1 MKGKM
6 FESEY
11 EEAFIELLQ
20 NEGWQYCH
28 DKTLHRKYSDVI
40 IEGDLRQFLDWN
52 YNDKELSEDDYKVIL
67 ARMRNVGEATDYA
80 SLRAAYSLYHNGFD
94 YIYSDASKQ
103 PFHLDYINYADLSK
117 NVFRAVNQFEVHQ
130 GNEKRIPDIILFVN
144 GIPVGIIELKNPT
157 DPKATI
163 RDAHTQITVCYRR
176 DIFSLLK
183 YCAFACISDGSNSRL
198 GTIFTPYEF
207 FYSWKKVNNTDKSS
221 KGIDEMKTLIA
232 GALSPERI
240 IAILRDFIFFPDQ
253 TKDQT
258 DESEIICRYP
268 QFFAT
273 ELLRDNIKA
282 HLRSHGGD
290 GKGGTYFGAT
300 GCGKTFTMLFLA
312 RQLAMRCKEQL
323 GSPTILIIVDRE
335 DLESQ
340 AGKLFCKATDYMDD
354 KSIEVFDSREALHD
368 ELVTRETGGV
378 YITTIQKFTN
388 QTGLLSDRSNIIC
401 FSDEAHRSQINT
413 GSKLKINKND
423 QKGQK
428 LGAFVTY
435 GFAKYLRDALPNAT
449 YVGFTGTP
457 VDETIHVFGSVVD
470 EYTMVESQRDGI
482 TVPIKYEARLARVFT
497 NTEQIRQIEEYYKLC
512 ADDGATEE
520 DIRKS
525 KMAMSSIDVILGDPD
540 RLQRLAADI
549 LDHYDTMCGDN
560 PGLVQKAMIVCSER
574 TIAYQLYCIIKDKR
588 PEWCEPRRTM
598 DEALLS
604 AEELDKLEPVPLV
617 NIVATR
623 EKNDDP
629 EMYKLLGDKD
639 YRKDLADRFKND
651 KSNFKMAIVVDMWI
665 TGFDVP
671 CLSVLYNDKPLKK
684 HTLIQTISRVNRKY
698 ETKEYGLIVDY
709 LGIRENMKKA
719 IKQYGGGEQIGQE
732 DVESS
737 LAVFRNE
744 LQILKDM
751 MCSFDFARFFEGSPL
766 ERLQCLQFAA
776 EYILGQPTKN
786 EQKISFH
793 TLYRGHVKR
802 LKTAYSICNPAGVLE
817 EFETAWAQCLMG
829 ISSFLGKITDG
840 QNDVESM
847 NRQVEQMLKEV
858 LDCSGVEAILN
869 TQTEEEI
876 FGEAFMENLDKIKQ
890 PLTKFQL
897 LAKMLGKAIRE
908 YGRTNRVKAEYFKDL
923 LEKRVDDYN
932 NRDNLIF
939 TNDVT
944 GDVVNAVG
952 DEVTRKVESLTD
964 QLLEIFKNLK
974 SDKEEFKKLGITFE
988 EKAFFDILVDTRNK
1002 HGFQYEDD
1010 KCIALAKKIKEL
1022 IDGSSI
1028 YADWINNKNIRNE
1041 LQNELIKLLYRQGY
1055 PPQWSR
1061 DIFDKILTQVENYKA
1076 KQI

>member
-1 MKGKM
+1 MKGKL

-11 EEAFIELLQ
+11 EEAFVELLE
-20 NEGWQYCH
+20 NEGWQYSH
-28 DKTLHRKYSDVI
+28 GETLHRKYSDVI
-40 IEGDLRQFLDWN
+40 IEEDLRQFLDLN
-52 YNDKELSEDDYKVIL
+52 YAGKELSEDDYRVII
-67 ARMRNVGEATDYA
+67 ARMRNVGESTDYT

-94 YIYSDASKQ
+94 YTYGDASKQ
-103 PFHLDYINYADLSK
+103 PFHLDYINYTDISK

-130 GNEKRIPDIILFVN
+130 GNEIRIPDIILFVN
-144 GIPVGIIELKNPT
+144 GIPIGIIELKNPT

-163 RDAHTQITVCYRR
+163 RDAHTQITVRYRR

-183 YCAFACISDGSNSRL
+183 YCALACISDGSNSRL
-198 GTIFTPYEF
+198 GTVFTPYEF
-207 FYSWKKVNNTDKSS
+207 FYAWKKVSNTDQSS
-221 KGIDEMKTLIA
+221 KGIDEMKSLIA
-232 GALSPERI
+232 GAISPERI
-240 IAILRDFIFFPDQ
+240 VAILRDFVFFPDQ
-253 TKDQT
+253 TKDKT

-273 ELLRDNIKA
+273 ELLRDNIIV

-312 RQLAMRCKEQL
+312 RQLAMRCKKQL

-354 KSIEVFDSREALHD
+354 KSIKVFDSRNDLHN
-368 ELVTRETGGV
+368 ELVMRETGGI
-378 YITTIQKFTN
+378 YITTIQKFTS

-401 FSDEAHRSQINT
+401 FSDEAHRSQNNT
-413 GSKLKINKND
+413 GSKLKINKNED
-423 QKGQK
+423 KGQK

-457 VDETIHVFGSVVD
+457 VDETVHVFGDVVD
-470 EYTMVESQRDGI
+470 KYTMTESQKDGI
-482 TVPIKYEARLARVFT
+482 TVPINYEARLARVFT
-497 NTEQIRQIEEYYKLC
+497 NTEQIQQIEEYYRLC
-512 ADDGATEE
+512 ADEGATEE
-520 DIRKS
+520 DIKKS
-525 KMAMSSIDVILGDPD
+525 KAAMSSINVILGDPD
-540 RLQRLAADI
+540 RLQRLAVDI
-549 LDHYDTMCGDN
+549 LNHYDIMCSDT
-560 PGLVQKAMIVCSER
+560 PDLVQKAMIVCSER
-574 TIAYQLYCIIKDKR
+574 EIAYQLYTIIENLR
-588 PEWCEPRRTM
+588 PEWCEPRKAM
-598 DEALLS
+598 DEVALS
-604 AEELDKLEPVPLV
+604 AEELEKLEPVSFV
-617 NIVATR
+617 NVVATR
-623 EKNDDP
+623 DKNDGA

-639 YRKDLADRFKND
+639 YRKDLADIFKND

-671 CLSVLYNDKPLKK
+671 CLSVLYNDKPLQK

-719 IKQYGGGEQIGQE
+719 MKQYGGEGQIGQD

-751 MCSFDFARFFEGSPL
+751 MCNFEFALFFDGSPL

-776 EYILGQPTKN
+776 EYILGQPAQK
-786 EQKISFH
+786 EQKVTFH
-793 TLYRGHVKR
+793 TLYKGHVKR
-802 LKTAYSICNPAGVLE
+802 LKTAYNICNPAGVLGE
-817 EFETAWAQCLMG
+817 LETIWAQCLMG

-840 QNDVESM
+840 QHDVESM

-858 LDCSGVEAILN
+858 LNCSGVETILN

-876 FGEAFMENLDKIKQ
+876 FGEAFMQELDEVKL
-890 PLTKFQL
+890 PNTKFQL
-897 LAKMLGKAIRE
+897 LAKMLSKAIRE
-908 YGRTNRVKAEYFKDL
+908 YGRTNRVKAEYFKEL
-923 LEKRVDDYN
+923 LEKTVDSYN
-932 NRDNLIF
+932 NRDNLTF

-944 GDVVNAVG
+944 SDVVSAVS
-952 DEVTRKVESLTD
+952 DAVSRKIESLTD
-964 QLLEIFKNLK
+964 QLLEIFNNLK

-1002 HGFQYEDD
+1002 HGFPYEDA
-1010 KCIALAKKIKEL
+1010 KCIGLAKKIKGL
-1022 IDGSSI
+1022 IDGSSV
-1028 YADWINNKNIRNE
+1028 YADWINNNNIRNE
-1041 LQNELIKLLYRQGY
+1041 LQNDLIKLLYHEGY
-1055 PPQWSR
+1055 PPQWSK
-1061 DIFDKILTQVENYKA
+1061 DIFDKILGQVENYKN
-1076 KQI
+1076 KQ

>member
-1 MKGKM
+1 MKGKL

-11 EEAFIELLQ
+11 EEAFVELLE
-20 NEGWQYCH
+20 NEGWQYSH
-28 DKTLHRKYSDVI
+28 GETLHRKYSDVI
-40 IEGDLRQFLDWN
+40 IEEDLRQFLDLN
-52 YNDKELSEDDYKVIL
+52 YAGKELSEDDYRVII
-67 ARMRNVGEATDYA
+67 ARMRNVGESTDYT

-94 YIYSDASKQ
+94 YTYGDASKQ
-103 PFHLDYINYADLSK
+103 PFHLDYINYTDISK

-130 GNEKRIPDIILFVN
+130 GNEIRIPDIILFVN
-144 GIPVGIIELKNPT
+144 GIPIGIIELKNPT

-163 RDAHTQITVCYRR
+163 RDAHTQITVRYRR

-183 YCAFACISDGSNSRL
+183 YCALACISDGSNSRL
-198 GTIFTPYEF
+198 GTVFTPYEF
-207 FYSWKKVNNTDKSS
+207 FYAWKKVSNTDQSS
-221 KGIDEMKTLIA
+221 KGIDEMKSLIA
-232 GALSPERI
+232 GAISPERI
-240 IAILRDFIFFPDQ
+240 VAILRDFVFFPDQ
-253 TKDQT
+253 TKDKT

-273 ELLRDNIKA
+273 ELLRDNIIV

-312 RQLAMRCKEQL
+312 RQLAMRCKKQL

-354 KSIEVFDSREALHD
+354 KSIKVFDSRNDLHN
-368 ELVTRETGGV
+368 ELVMRETGGI
-378 YITTIQKFTN
+378 YITTIQKFTS

-401 FSDEAHRSQINT
+401 FSDEAHRSQNNT
-413 GSKLKINKND
+413 GSKLKINKNED
-423 QKGQK
+423 KGQK

-457 VDETIHVFGSVVD
+457 VDETVHVFGDVVD
-470 EYTMVESQRDGI
+470 KYTMTESQKDGI
-482 TVPIKYEARLARVFT
+482 TVPINYEARLARVFT
-497 NTEQIRQIEEYYKLC
+497 NTEQIQQIEEYYRLC
-512 ADDGATEE
+512 ADEGATEE
-520 DIRKS
+520 DIKKS
-525 KMAMSSIDVILGDPD
+525 KAAMSSINVILGDPD
-540 RLQRLAADI
+540 RLQRLAVDI
-549 LDHYDTMCGDN
+549 LNHYDIMCSDT
-560 PGLVQKAMIVCSER
+560 PDLVQKAMIVCSER
-574 TIAYQLYCIIKDKR
+574 EIAYQLYTIIENLR
-588 PEWCEPRRTM
+588 PEWCEPRKAM
-598 DEALLS
+598 DEVALS
-604 AEELDKLEPVPLV
+604 AEELEKLEPVSFV
-617 NIVATR
+617 NVVATR
-623 EKNDDP
+623 DKNDGA

-639 YRKDLADRFKND
+639 YRKDLADIFKND

-671 CLSVLYNDKPLKK
+671 CLSVLYNDKPLQK
-684 HTLIQTISRVNRKY
+684 HALIQTISRVNRKY

-719 IKQYGGGEQIGQE
+719 MKQYGGEGQIGQD

-751 MCSFDFARFFEGSPL
+751 MCNFEFALFFDGSPL

-776 EYILGQPTKN
+776 EYILGQPAQK
-786 EQKISFH
+786 EQKVTFH
-793 TLYRGHVKR
+793 TLYKGHVKR
-802 LKTAYSICNPAGVLE
+802 LKTAYNICNPAGVLGE
-817 EFETAWAQCLMG
+817 LETIWAQCLMG

-840 QNDVESM
+840 QHDVESM

-858 LDCSGVEAILN
+858 LNCSGVETILN

-876 FGEAFMENLDKIKQ
+876 FGEAFMQELDEVKL
-890 PLTKFQL
+890 PNTKFQL
-897 LAKMLGKAIRE
+897 LAKMLSKAIRE
-908 YGRTNRVKAEYFKDL
+908 YGRTNRVKAEYFKEL
-923 LEKRVDDYN
+923 LEKTVDSYN
-932 NRDNLIF
+932 NRDNLTF

-944 GDVVNAVG
+944 SDVVSAVS
-952 DEVTRKVESLTD
+952 DAVSRKIESLTD
-964 QLLEIFKNLK
+964 QLLEIFNNLK

-1002 HGFQYEDD
+1002 HGFPYEDA
-1010 KCIALAKKIKEL
+1010 KCIGLAKKIKGL
-1022 IDGSSI
+1022 IDGSSV
-1028 YADWINNKNIRNE
+1028 YADWINNNNIRNE
-1041 LQNELIKLLYRQGY
+1041 LQNDLIKLLYHEGY
-1055 PPQWSR
+1055 PPQWSK
-1061 DIFDKILTQVENYKA
+1061 DIFDKILGQVENYKN
-1076 KQI
+1076 KQ